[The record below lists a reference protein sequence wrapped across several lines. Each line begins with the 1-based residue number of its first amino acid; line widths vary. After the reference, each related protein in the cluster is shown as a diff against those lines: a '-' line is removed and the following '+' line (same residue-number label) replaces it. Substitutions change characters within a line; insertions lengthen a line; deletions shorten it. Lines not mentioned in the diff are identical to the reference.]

1 MYGFEFV
8 NAKSVDD
15 AGIHL
20 TENGTVANIIAGG
33 TDLLSELKQGTISP
47 QRLVSLQGLGYLR
60 RIVVDSQGAKIGAMT
75 TIAEIA
81 AHPVIRSHYTA
92 LAQACDAVATP
103 QIRNVGTLGGNLC
116 QRPRCWYYRSPLFD
130 CRKKGGTECFA
141 IDGANKFHAIF
152 DNAAC
157 PIVHPSD
164 AAVALS
170 ALDASVTVAS
180 PNEIRSLHIQDFF
193 SSSNDDVTT
202 ENVLGEGEILLQIVI
217 PTPSPN
223 SRSIFLKAKERQAMD
238 FALASV
244 ALSVD
249 VVDDVVASARVALGG
264 VAPVP
269 YKAAD
274 AEQALAGKPVSDIDA
289 GAIGQ
294 AAVRDATPLSDNGYK
309 VHLASGLVARAVRTL
324 LQDDSGDASE

>member
-8 NAKSVDD
+8 NAQSVDD
-15 AGIHL
+15 AGSRL
-20 TENGTVANIIAGG
+20 VENGAAANIIAGG
-33 TDLLSELKQGTISP
+33 TDLLGELKQGTISP
-47 QRLVSLQGLGYLR
+47 QRLVSLQGLADLR
-60 RIVVDSQGAKIGAMT
+60 GIVVDSQGVKIGAMT

-92 LAQACDAVATP
+92 LAQACDSVATP

-141 IDGANKFHAIF
+141 LDGANKFHAIF

-164 AAVALS
+164 TAVALS
-170 ALDASVTVAS
+170 ALDASVMIAA
-180 PNEIRSLHIQDFF
+180 PNEIHLLPIQGFF
-193 SSSNDDVTT
+193 SSPSADATT
-202 ENVLGEGEILLQIVI
+202 ENVLGAGEILSQIII
-217 PTPSPN
+217 PRPSPN

-244 ALSVD
+244 ALSLD
-249 VVDDVVASARVALGG
+249 VVDDVVANAHIALGG
-264 VAPVP
+264 VAPTP

-274 AEQALAGKPVSDIDA
+274 AEQALAGKPVSNIDA

-294 AAVRDATPLSDNGYK
+294 AAVRGATPLSDNIYK
-309 VHLASGLVARAVRTL
+309 VRLASRIVARAARTL
-324 LQDDSGDASE
+324 LRDYGGDASQ

>member
-8 NAKSVDD
+8 NAQSVDD
-15 AGIHL
+15 AGRRL
-20 TENGTVANIIAGG
+20 AENGAAANIIAGG
-33 TDLLSELKQGTISP
+33 TDLLGELKQGTLRP
-47 QRLVSLQGLGYLR
+47 ERLVSLQGLDDLR
-60 RIVVDSQGAKIGAMT
+60 GIVVDSQGAKIGAMT

-130 CRKKGGTECFA
+130 CRKKGGTKCFA
-141 IDGANKFHAIF
+141 ISGANKFHAIF

-164 AAVALS
+164 TAVALS
-170 ALDASVTVAS
+170 ALGASVTIAS
-180 PNEIRSLHIQDFF
+180 PNEIRRLPIQDFF
-193 SSSNDDVTT
+193 SSPSVDVTT
-202 ENVLGEGEILLQIVI
+202 ENTLGAGEILSQIFI
-217 PTPSPN
+217 PSPSPS

-244 ALSVD
+244 ALSLD
-249 VVDDVVASARVALGG
+249 VVDDVVARARIALGG

-274 AEQALAGKPVSDIDA
+274 AEQALAGKPVGSIDA

-294 AAVRDATPLSDNGYK
+294 TAVRGATPLADNGYK
-309 VHLASGLVARAVRTL
+309 ARLASALVARAVRTL
-324 LQDDSGDASE
+324 LQDDGGASQ

>member
-8 NAKSVDD
+8 NAQSVDD
-15 AGIHL
+15 AGRRL
-20 TENGTVANIIAGG
+20 AENGTVANIIAGG
-33 TDLLSELKQGTISP
+33 TDLLGELKQGTLSP
-47 QRLVSLQGLGYLR
+47 QRLVSLQGLGDLR
-60 RIVVDSQGAKIGAMT
+60 GIVVDSQGAKIGAMT

-81 AHPVIRSHYTA
+81 VHPVIRSHYTA

-152 DNAAC
+152 DNAIC

-164 AAVALS
+164 TAVALS
-170 ALDASVTVAS
+170 ALDASVTIAS
-180 PNEIRSLHIQDFF
+180 PNEVHSLPMQRFF
-193 SSSNDDVTT
+193 SSSSADVTT
-202 ENVLGEGEILLQIVI
+202 ENVLGAGEILSQIVI
-217 PTPSPN
+217 PTPASN

-244 ALSVD
+244 ALSLD
-249 VVDDVVASARVALGG
+249 VVDDVVASAHIALGG

-294 AAVRDATPLSDNGYK
+294 AAVRGATPLSDNGYK
-309 VHLASGLVARAVRTL
+309 VRLASGLVARAVRTL
-324 LQDDSGDASE
+324 LQDDGGDASQ